1 MAVTLRLVRMGR
13 KNKPFFRLR
22 VSDSRSSAT
31 GRFIEEIGFV
41 DPIEPDAAKQ
51 VVIKKDRV
59 EHWLS
64 CGATASDTVRKLL
77 KKQGIVAKTRA

>member
-1 MAVTLRLVRMGR
+1 MAVTLRLVRLGR

-22 VSDSRSSAT
+22 VSDSRSAAT
-31 GRFIEEIGFV
+31 GRFIEELGYV
-41 DPIEPDAAKQ
+41 DPIEPDESRQ
-51 VVIKKDRV
+51 VVLKKERV

-77 KKQGIVAKTRA
+77 KKQGIAAKSRA